1 MKLTKLQ
8 WERLIQGLRKIPV
21 AQHAPHVF
29 DDTVGHLAFYRHT
42 DGLPVAVALSRAFVR
57 PPTGTYPSPITR
69 RDFDL
74 FKCTLP
80 EVTL

>member
-1 MKLTKLQ
+1 M
-8 WERLIQGLRKIPV
+8 EREWRLYKGLPIQQV
-21 AQHAPHVF
+21 APMVF
-29 DDTVGHLAFYRHT
+29 DSEPGHLAFHRHS
-42 DGLPVAVALSRAFVR
+42 DGLPVAVALSRAFVS
-57 PPTGTYPSPITR
+57 PPEGTYPAPITR

>member
-1 MKLTKLQ
+1 MAPEQ
-8 WERLIQGLRKIPV
+8 S
-21 AQHAPHVF
+21 APHVF
-29 DDTVGHLAFYRHT
+29 RDEDGTIAFHRHT
-42 DGLPVAVALSRAFVR
+42 DGLPVAVARSRAFVR